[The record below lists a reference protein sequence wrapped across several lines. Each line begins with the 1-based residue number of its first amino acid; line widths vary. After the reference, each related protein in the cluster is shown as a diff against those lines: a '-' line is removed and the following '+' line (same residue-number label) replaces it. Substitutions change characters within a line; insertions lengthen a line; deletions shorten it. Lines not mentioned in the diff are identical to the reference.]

1 MTEICEDEMK
11 WLDRC
16 FKMAVSA
23 NSVILDLIIS
33 RLETIKLPDGGKP
46 ETALWRGNEFRNATQ
61 F

>member
-1 MTEICEDEMK
+1 MK

-23 NSVILDLIIS
+23 NWVIPDLIIS
-33 RLETIKLPDGGKP
+33 RLETKKLPDGGKP